1 MRVASSPSRC
11 TSTCVCFAC
20 ELGLPSPP
28 TTCNPSPPSTCEDS
42 RSYMHTLSQTHSS
55 TSSSPPTLPSPT
67 CAARSHAR
75 PLCVVLDRCVES
87 GLRSLRP
94 SATRLLRLAVMF
106 CVPSLPHVVRA
117 SLRPPLG
124 RAVRRPPASRRRTTR
139 SLRSTWRTT
148 LSGSKARPRWPG
160 RWRSAACSREQR

>member
-28 TTCNPSPPSTCEDS
+28 NHRQYIPPSTCEDS

-67 CAARSHAR
+67 CAARSRAR

-106 CVPSLPHVVRA
+106 RVSSPPHVVRLA
-117 SLRPPLG
+117 SSAARSRCEAASRVAQTNHALTSLDLRGNRIGAEGASALA
-124 RAVRRPPASRRRTTR
+124 RALEVRR
-139 SLRSTWRTT
+139 L
-148 LSGSKARPRWPG
+148 LS
-160 RWRSAACSREQR
+160 